1 MNALVASRVG
11 HGVAG
16 IRNADHDGDLITF
29 SNDQHLL
36 DVCSYTSEGSD
47 VQQFQDAE
55 ARVKANLS
63 NVPATPLKGVA
74 AYRDYVLQVDTMPV
88 RGICCCST
96 P

>member
-1 MNALVASRVG
+1 M
-11 HGVAG
+11 
-16 IRNADHDGDLITF
+16 LIMTVTCLHF
-29 SNDQHLL
+29 LMISICWMFAATLPK
-36 DVCSYTSEGSD
+36 GSD